1 METASSWLEYFADAR
16 NADFFAPIIEKPT
29 QLLVPAVSIY
39 EVFKRNLQQR
49 DENEDLK
56 TIAVMAQG
64 RVVDLDDSLAL
75 EAAKLSV
82 DYKLPITDSMILA
95 TAWAYKVTLWTQGED
110 FKGLHLVKYIPKKS
124 TAIE

>member
-1 METASSWLEYFADAR
+1 MLIFCSTHR
-16 NADFFAPIIEKPT
+16 KPA

-39 EVFKRNLQQR
+39 EVVKRNLQQR
-49 DENEDLK
+49 DENEALK

-75 EAAKLSV
+75 EAAKFSV

-95 TAWAYKVTLWTQGED
+95 TAWAYKATLWTQDED

-124 TAIE
+124 TATE